1 LDDNNFIRFSNERLD
16 PRQGEPWFFPDEA
29 KVSMDTAQRPDAKP
43 FDIIIVGSG
52 TFGAALASAL
62 YERDSLV
69 IQ

>member
-1 LDDNNFIRFSNERLD
+1 
-16 PRQGEPWFFPDEA
+16 
-29 KVSMDTAQRPDAKP
+29 MDTAQRPDAKP